1 MKLVR
6 KNLKLNK
13 GFTLVELIIVVAII
27 AVLAA
32 VLAPQYIRYVE
43 RARQSNDLQIATHLM
58 KAATVACADPHTGV
72 PPNTIIYVV
81 WETDD
86 FDAEDISGNVY
97 VDTEYNLATAGDQQ
111 FELNL
116 LEEIGGTMSTVAGD
130 SAGAWNPN
138 RKFYDLGSAL
148 SSAALEDDF
157 KFSINTSTGDI
168 EFWKAKTHTPGA
180 PSEQKGSG
188 YVWLDV
194 IGVKG

>member
-6 KNLKLNK
+6 KKLKLNN

-43 RARQSNDLQIATHLM
+43 RARQSNDLQIATHLI
-58 KAATVACADPHTGV
+58 KAATVACADPHTQV
-72 PPNTIIYVV
+72 PPNTLIYVV

-97 VDTEYNLATAGDQQ
+97 VDTDYDLGTAGDQQ

-116 LEEIGGTMSTVAGD
+116 LEEIGGIMSTVAGD

-168 EFWKAKTHTPGA
+168 EFWQAKVSGS
-180 PSEQKGSG
+180 PSVTEGDG

-194 IGVKG
+194 IGVQD